1 MEIITFILG
10 FVFALVLVHFY
21 PGLGTVGAAVVK
33 ACKAGITL
41 VKSKRSGKAG
51 E

>member
-1 MEIITFILG
+1 MEIIIFILG

-33 ACKAGITL
+33 SCKAGISWIR
-41 VKSKRSGKAG
+41 SKRSGKAG